1 MTDLPKIGKPATNA
15 LAMVGIDQI
24 EQLSSVTKS
33 NLAHLHGLGPK
44 AIEILE
50 KSLLELGLSFSLV
63 TSDLPEL
70 PFFLI
75 GDIACDNAPKRR
87 IVRDLAMSLYA
98 KGLAYDGSLMV
109 DDVVYRAP
117 YSNLVLINW

>member
-1 MTDLPKIGKPATNA
+1 MTDLLKIGKPATNA

-63 TSDLPEL
+63 SSDLPEL

-75 GDIACDNAPKRR
+75 GGDLAGDNAPKRR
-87 IVRDLAMSLYA
+87 IVRDFAMSLYA
-98 KGLAYDGSLMV
+98 KGFSIRGITNG
-109 DDVVYRAP
+109 R
-117 YSNLVLINW
+117 